1 MGRDGGVNE
10 AVAFELAD
18 ERLGFFKVF
27 GVVLRPGRGKADHDA
42 GDCAAK
48 TRRTEPLGS
57 GLREEVVVGRRRH
70 ATCGHFEPREPRA
83 LAHEFRTHELAFG
96 GPDLLREPV
105 HEGKVGAEAA
115 HEIHG
120 GMGMQI
126 DEPREK
132 RALRKGNDFRGAVLR
147 ARFGNRKQIDD
158 PAVGNHD
165 GRVIENDALRG
176 DRNDPAGLNDR
187 ICVEH
192 FFSLR
197 VERKTAAGAKAP
209 ERLRRGSLNAR
220 PCGMENGWKL
230 IK

>member
-1 MGRDGGVNE
+1 MRRNGGADE
-10 AVAFELAD
+10 AVALEFAD
-18 ERLGFFKVF
+18 QRLGLFKVF
-27 GVVLRPGRGKADHDA
+27 GVVFCPGRGEADHDS
-42 GDCAAK
+42 GDRAAK
-48 TRRTEPLGS
+48 PRRAEPLGS
-57 GLREEVVVGRRRH
+57 GLREEVVVGSRRH
-70 ATCGHFEPREPRA
+70 APRGHFETREPRA
-83 LAHEFRTHELAFG
+83 LAHEFRTHELSFG

-126 DEPREK
+126 DEAREE

-165 GRVIENDALRG
+165 GGVLKNDALRG

-192 FFSLR
+192 FFSLLWKGKR
-197 VERKTAAGAKAP
+197 RQERRRRRDSGEALSAP
-209 ERLRRGSLNAR
+209 VRA
-220 PCGMENGWKL
+220 GWKMDGS
-230 IK
+230 